1 MYTDQKYKTKFHDIE
16 VGDKV
21 LVKNMKKENK
31 LQSWSYILRIFDILI
46 NVSFTA
52 SEKKRDY

>member
-1 MYTDQKYKTKFHDIE
+1 MYPDQKYKTKFHDIE